1 MADHDDKLTASEEAL
16 LESFFSAARVE
27 EPMAAEPSPELLA
40 RVLEDGYGVQEGF
53 AEAAPVIA
61 SAGGAAAA
69 PRRGFLAAL
78 WASIGGAPGLAGL
91 TAAALAGI
99 WIGLRPPEAVSSVT
113 ASLLGSATATADTT
127 ASDDDLLGYDV
138 AYADLLT
145 DG

>member
-61 SAGGAAAA
+61 SAGAAAA
-69 PRRGFLAAL
+69 PRRSFLAAL

-113 ASLLGSATATADTT
+113 ASLLGSATTAADTT